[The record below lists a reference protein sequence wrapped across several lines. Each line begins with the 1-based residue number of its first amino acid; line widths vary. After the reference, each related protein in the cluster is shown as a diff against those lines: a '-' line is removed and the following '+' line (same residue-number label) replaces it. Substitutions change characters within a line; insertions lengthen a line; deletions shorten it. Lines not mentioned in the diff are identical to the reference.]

1 MPDPDL
7 KIWGGGGAS
16 VWSRKSKGG
25 RVPRAPPMDPPLLI
39 VVVLIDSFRVLFVC
53 FSLFFCFS
61 FYLPMFLFV
70 CFSFFDFL
78 IVSFLPFS
86 LVKIESR

>member
-1 MPDPDL
+1 
-7 KIWGGGGAS
+7 
-16 VWSRKSKGG
+16 
-25 RVPRAPPMDPPLLI
+25 MDPPLLI

-78 IVSFLPFS
+78 FVSFLPFS

>member
-1 MPDPDL
+1 MPDSDL
-7 KIWGGGGAS
+7 KIWEGGAS

-53 FSLFFCFS
+53 FSLFFRFS

-70 CFSFFDFL
+70 FL
-78 IVSFLPFS
+78 SLIFCLFLFY
-86 LVKIESR
+86 LFL

>member
-7 KIWGGGGAS
+7 KIWEGGGGIS
-16 VWSRKSKGG
+16 MVQKVQGG
-25 RVPRAPPMDPPLLI
+25 TGPPGPSHGSPLLI

-53 FSLFFCFS
+53 FSLFLCFS

-70 CFSFFDFL
+70 CFSFFDLL